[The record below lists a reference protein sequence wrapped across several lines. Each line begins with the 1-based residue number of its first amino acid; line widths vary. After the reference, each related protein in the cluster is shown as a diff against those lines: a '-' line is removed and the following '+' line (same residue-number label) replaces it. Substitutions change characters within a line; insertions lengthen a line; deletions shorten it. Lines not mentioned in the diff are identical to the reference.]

1 MKGVL
6 YKKLKRHCIL
16 IVVLLSLLSASAVS
30 FASETIL
37 STTVPS
43 YFTLQ
48 IEINGHGN
56 IEVLG
61 QEFTE
66 SGNMRIERNK
76 SVELIF
82 RPDENYNVE
91 KVRFNDKDI
100 TATLQDNRL
109 TIDELEKDS
118 VLSVVFAEKQG
129 SVISETGDNT
139 ESVYIYVVLA
149 AVVCAIYCL
158 LLIRRK
164 KE

>member
-1 MKGVL
+1 MKGAF
-6 YKKLKRHCIL
+6 YNKLKIPVIL
-16 IVVLLSLLSASAVS
+16 IVVLLSLLSASTVS

-48 IEINGHGN
+48 IDVSGNGN
-56 IEVLG
+56 VEVMG

-66 SGNMRIERNK
+66 SGNIRIERNQ

-82 RPDENYNVE
+82 IPDENYHIE

-100 TATLQDNRL
+100 TDNLQDNRI

-118 VLSVVFAEKQG
+118 VLSVVFAEKQESG
-129 SVISETGDNT
+129 ISKTGDST
-139 ESVYIYVVLA
+139 EPVYPYIAL
-149 AVVCAIYCL
+149 AVVMCATGG
-158 LLIRRK
+158 LILIK
-164 KE
+164 TKEE

>member
-1 MKGVL
+1 MKGAF
-6 YKKLKRHCIL
+6 YNKLKIPVIL
-16 IVVLLSLLSASAVS
+16 IVVLLSLLSASTVS

-48 IEINGHGN
+48 IDISGHGN
-56 IEVLG
+56 VEVMG

-66 SGNMRIERNK
+66 SGNIRIERNQ

-82 RPDENYNVE
+82 IPDENYHIE

-100 TATLQDNRL
+100 TDNLQDNRI

-118 VLSVVFAEKQG
+118 VLSVVFAEKQESG
-129 SVISETGDNT
+129 IFKTGDST
-139 ESVYIYVVLA
+139 EPVYPYIAL
-149 AVVCAIYCL
+149 AVVMCATGG
-158 LLIRRK
+158 LILIK
-164 KE
+164 TKEE

>member
-1 MKGVL
+1 MKSTA
-6 YKKLKRHCIL
+6 YKKLKKYIL
-16 IVVLLSLLSASAVS
+16 LMVALLSLLSASAVS

-56 IEVLG
+56 VEVLG

-109 TIDELEKDS
+109 IIDELEKDS

-139 ESVYIYVVLA
+139 EPVYIYVVLA

>member
-1 MKGVL
+1 MKNSDKNV
-6 YKKLKRHCIL
+6 KKI
-16 IVVLLSLLSASAVS
+16 LLSLALIILCLSSSTIS
-30 FASETIL
+30 FASETVL

-56 IEVLG
+56 VEVLG